1 MTIPLFH
8 PQKVS
13 LPNQH
18 DIHTLETITAVK
30 QIYNNRPYLTELQF
44 IPVLKACGLPRYMNM
59 AFFRRLEV
67 IGNVD
72 QLVPFSAFVEGYMQI
87 QQNRLDDTSLFFNIL
102 RKPKNTWISPEDF
115 LPVLEDVVL
124 NHPGLKFLGDNPMFQ
139 ERYIETVI
147 CRLYYDAKCASGRMR
162 LSQFRKSNFT
172 SMIQNLG
179 PHIDLNNTRDCFSYK
194 HFYVLY
200 CKFWVLDDD
209 HDLIIS
215 ENNLANYND
224 GLLSKRLTRQIM
236 QHGRIPAFAREN
248 TLKPSSE
255 TRTLTYIDYIW
266 FLMSETDKST
276 PVAIEYWFRCMDDD
290 GDGIITTFDLEE
302 YWEEQEKK
310 LFEMIEGYA
319 EDIIRFDD
327 LICQLND
334 LIRPQIP
341 GQFRLS
347 DLKRNGI
354 IAERFFDT
362 FLNIEKFQ
370 IHDTYQGL
378 IRANQQLER
387 EKKRQYELEKQKL
400 MGLQQHFMMCEGG
413 HSSDEPTPPL
423 PPALQ
428 QQLEPEEPFSLGAWC
443 DYAEQEY
450 DLLLLNEQCSNES
463 IDSDWSVQQQ
473 HHHHQHTTAV
483 DSDHISEDDE
493 DDDEDVESP
502 ITSNCS
508 SVTDESSNSSTPT
521 TPVMQREHDHKQPS
535 LQQAQPSQQQQHRN
549 WDLASY

>member
-1 MTIPLFH
+1 
-8 PQKVS
+8 
-13 LPNQH
+13 
-18 DIHTLETITAVK
+18 
-30 QIYNNRPYLTELQF
+30 
-44 IPVLKACGLPRYMNM
+44 
-59 AFFRRLEV
+59 
-67 IGNVD
+67 
-72 QLVPFSAFVEGYMQI
+72 
-87 QQNRLDDTSLFFNIL
+87 
-102 RKPKNTWISPEDF
+102 
-115 LPVLEDVVL
+115 
-124 NHPGLKFLGDNPMFQ
+124 
-139 ERYIETVI
+139 
-147 CRLYYDAKCASGRMR
+147 
-162 LSQFRKSNFT
+162 
-172 SMIQNLG
+172 
-179 PHIDLNNTRDCFSYK
+179 
-194 HFYVLY
+194 
-200 CKFWVLDDD
+200 
-209 HDLIIS
+209 
-215 ENNLANYND
+215 
-224 GLLSKRLTRQIM
+224 M

-255 TRTLTYIDYIW
+255 ARTLTYIDYIW

-290 GDGIITTFDLEE
+290 GDGVITTFDLEE
-302 YWEEQEKK
+302 YWEEQEKR
-310 LFEMIEGYA
+310 LYEMIEGYA

-413 HSSDEPTPPL
+413 HSPDEPTPPA
-423 PPALQ
+423 PPAPAPQ
-428 QQLEPEEPFSLGAWC
+428 QQFEPEEPFSLGAWC

-450 DLLLLNEQCSNES
+450 PLLLLNEQCSNES

-473 HHHHQHTTAV
+473 PHHHHQQTTA
-483 DSDHISEDDE
+483 
-493 DDDEDVESP
+493 
-502 ITSNCS
+502 
-508 SVTDESSNSSTPT
+508 
-521 TPVMQREHDHKQPS
+521 
-535 LQQAQPSQQQQHRN
+535 
-549 WDLASY
+549 

>member
-1 MTIPLFH
+1 
-8 PQKVS
+8 
-13 LPNQH
+13 
-18 DIHTLETITAVK
+18 
-30 QIYNNRPYLTELQF
+30 
-44 IPVLKACGLPRYMNM
+44 M

-147 CRLYYDAKCASGRMR
+147 CRLYYDAKCVSSRMS

-172 SMIQNLG
+172 LMIQNLG

-255 TRTLTYIDYIW
+255 ARTLTYIDYIW

-290 GDGIITTFDLEE
+290 GDGVITTFDLEE
-302 YWEEQEKK
+302 YWEEQEKR
-310 LFEMIEGYA
+310 LYEMIEGYA

-413 HSSDEPTPPL
+413 HSPDEPTPPA
-423 PPALQ
+423 PPAPAPQ
-428 QQLEPEEPFSLGAWC
+428 QQFEPEEPFSLGAWC

-450 DLLLLNEQCSNES
+450 PLLLLNEQCSNES

-473 HHHHQHTTAV
+473 PHHHHQHTTAV
-483 DSDHISEDDE
+483 DSDHSSEDDE

-502 ITSNCS
+502 NTSNCS

-521 TPVMQREHDHKQPS
+521 TPVMQHEHDHKQPS
-535 LQQAQPSQQQQHRN
+535 LQQAQPSQQQQQRN
-549 WDLASY
+549 WDLTSY